1 MTEIMEYSNENEEIQ
16 YLVDLPDKI
25 RRLDRNISW
34 LTKMMKE
41 RMKAI
46 LEVADKLDRM
56 GDDLIMA
63 GVQGY
68 GLSLKSQAQA
78 IRNIVGVIR

>member
-1 MTEIMEYSNENEEIQ
+1 MTEIMKYSNETEEIQ

-25 RRLDRNISW
+25 RRLDRNIEQI
-34 LTKMMKE
+34 TKILKE

-46 LEVADKLDRM
+46 LQVADKLDRM
-56 GDDLIMA
+56 GDDLIVA

>member
-1 MTEIMEYSNENEEIQ
+1 MTEIMQYSNETEEIQ
-16 YLVDLPDKI
+16 YLVDLPDKL
-25 RRLDRNISW
+25 RRLDRNISQ
-34 LTKMMKE
+34 LTKMLKE

-56 GDDLIMA
+56 GDDLMMA
-63 GVQGY
+63 GVSGY
-68 GLSLKSQAQA
+68 GLSLKGQAKA